1 MRPLRLHPVARNA
14 VIVIGLVIGVL
25 VMHGLGN
32 PSMDHSGVAM
42 APAPAQHETAG
53 VTAGMGHGHDSSAMP
68 VGEMAMA
75 ASCAF
80 AVLLLVDRVT
90 RRSAQSID
98 RWTCP
103 TMLPS
108 RLLVGPEPPVP
119 KRI

>member
-25 VMHGLGN
+25 VMHGLGD

-53 VTAGMGHGHDSSAMP
+53 VTARMSHGNDSSAMP

-108 RLLVGPEPPVP
+108 RTLIGPEPPVP
-119 KRI
+119 KSI

>member
-1 MRPLRLHPVARNA
+1 MRHHRQPLGRN
-14 VIVIGLVIGVL
+14 VVLVVGLVIGVL
-25 VMHGLGN
+25 VMHGPGD

-42 APAPAQHETAG
+42 APAPMPHETAG
-53 VTAGMGHGHDSSAMP
+53 VTASMGRGHDSPAMP
-68 VGEMAMA
+68 AQEMAMA

-80 AVLLLVDRVT
+80 AVLLLVDRVA
-90 RRSAQSID
+90 RRSPQPID

-119 KRI
+119 KSI